1 MNSLLLAFI
10 VSLVVIFIM
19 IRQIN
24 SVTNKIDQKS
34 ITNEPSVYSQFA
46 GFIQEKI
53 RTIKADIDST
63 KDTPAPTFALKSEAD
78 EEKSL
83 EFLADTIRK
92 LVFFET
98 MNSKRRNQ
106 KEVEKE
112 LFMVLNDME
121 EFLEQKIKNGEILA
135 DNLRDEL
142 FAHYKNLQNRA

>member
-112 LFMVLNDME
+112 LFMVLNDVE